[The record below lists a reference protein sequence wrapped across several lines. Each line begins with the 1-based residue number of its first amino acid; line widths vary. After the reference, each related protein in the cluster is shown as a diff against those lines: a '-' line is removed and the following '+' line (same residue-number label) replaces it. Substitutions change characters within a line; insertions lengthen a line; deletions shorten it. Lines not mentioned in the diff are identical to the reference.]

1 MEFDYFFRVPEEDG
15 HTTYAVFA
23 NSFDE
28 AREILKNH
36 IGEKTYIFEYI
47 LPHINLKSKVT
58 DP

>member
-1 MEFDYFFRVPEEDG
+1 MEYDYAFRVQEEDG
-15 HTTYAVFA
+15 HTIYAVYA

-28 AREILKNH
+28 ATEILKNH

-47 LPHINLKSKVT
+47 LPHTNLKNKVT

>member
-1 MEFDYFFRVPEEDG
+1 MEYDYFFRVPEEDG

-28 AREILKNH
+28 ATGILKNH

-47 LPHINLKSKVT
+47 LPHTNLKNKT
-58 DP
+58 ID